1 MLVAM
6 VNNEE
11 RYFTYQLISG
21 LDEELIAEM
30 RDKFEQY
37 HKRKVIFNQ
46 SFDDNTWKMTDEK
59 SRYTLDFSLLGTN
72 YQFAVRQNLMVDPKQ
87 LVLACKVYVTIQL
100 GTQAIPTITSTLR
113 ALYQLLEELITQDV
127 QTVLQV
133 MKLSTLRQLVNFFS
147 LLDGASETI
156 AYIQEVLN
164 ALPPISN
171 EKKRRNLAPF
181 LSYFRFS
188 DVMKMFW
195 EHAGEELKVRYFPL
209 WLWWNLTTILPLRPT
224 EFTLIPRDCLFYTE
238 DGRAKLT
245 VRRTKM
251 KKQRDLYTYRIA
263 FDYDLYTYLIP
274 QQLAEEIGEYIKR
287 TESMPEQRNRILFRT
302 EKGTDFD
309 YGQLAGLLR
318 DFYEE
323 IVPQYYSVVQH
334 GGHLEEKEICRILLG
349 DTRHIAMI
357 SLILQGG
364 NPVVCKE
371 LAGHEDINIS
381 SSYYGNISEL
391 VDCMTYELYR
401 KRSRKPSRSG
411 QLIKPRML
419 FGAYRTV
426 HGGRCYSPRYAE
438 NGSVEDCLAHW
449 DEQGMLGDCQTCKYF
464 RANNRAFRLEE
475 LQKGQAEA
483 IDLSFDCLK
492 MIIKQVRLH
501 RTDAEE
507 LDRAMAKL
515 NHAVQ
520 AYTETKEEIL
530 TWQDQQ
536 NIQMSS

>member
-1 MLVAM
+1 M
-6 VNNEE
+6 
-11 RYFTYQLISG
+11 
-21 LDEELIAEM
+21 
-30 RDKFEQY
+30 
-37 HKRKVIFNQ
+37 KV
-46 SFDDNTWKMTDEK
+46 
-59 SRYTLDFSLLGTN
+59 
-72 YQFAVRQNLMVDPKQ
+72 
-87 LVLACKVYVTIQL
+87 
-100 GTQAIPTITSTLR
+100 
-113 ALYQLLEELITQDV
+113 
-127 QTVLQV
+127 
-133 MKLSTLRQLVNFFS
+133 
-147 LLDGASETI
+147 
-156 AYIQEVLN
+156 
-164 ALPPISN
+164 
-171 EKKRRNLAPF
+171 
-181 LSYFRFS
+181 
-188 DVMKMFW
+188 FW

-209 WLWWNLTTILPLRPT
+209 WLWWHLTTILPLRPT
-224 EFTLIPRDCLFYTE
+224 EFTLTPRDCLSYTE
-238 DGRAKLT
+238 DGQVKLN

-251 KKQRDLYTYRIA
+251 KKQRGLYTYRIA
-263 FDYDLYTYLIP
+263 FDYELCTYTIP
-274 QQLAEEIGEYIKR
+274 QGLAEEIKTYIEQ
-287 TESMPEQRNRILFRT
+287 TECLPEQRNHVLFRT
-302 EKGTDFD
+302 KKGTDFNYD
-309 YGQLAGLLR
+309 QLAGLLQ

-334 GGHLEEKEICRILLG
+334 GGHLEEKEICRIFLG

-381 SSYYGNISEL
+381 SHYYGNLSEL

-401 KRSRKPSRSG
+401 KRSRKLSRNT
-411 QLIKPRML
+411 QILPLHPR
-419 FGAYRTV
+419 FEKYAEIE
-426 HGGRCYSPRYAE
+426 GGRCYSTRYAE
-438 NGSVEDCLAHW
+438 SGSVEDCLAHW

-483 IDLSFDCLK
+483 IDLNFDCLK

>member
-6 VNNEE
+6 VDNEE

-72 YQFAVRQNLMVDPKQ
+72 YQFEVRQNLMVDPEQ
-87 LVLACKVYVTIQL
+87 LVLACKVYVMIQL

-127 QTVLQV
+127 QSALQV

-156 AYIQEVLN
+156 AYIQEVLD

-171 EKKRRNLAPF
+171 EKKRRSLAPF

-188 DVMKMFW
+188 DVVKEFW

-238 DGRAKLT
+238 DGRVKLT

-302 EKGTDFD
+302 EKGSNFD

-401 KRSRKPSRSG
+401 KRSRKPSQSG
-411 QLIKPRML
+411 QLFKPRML
-419 FGAYRTV
+419 FGACRAV

-438 NGSVEDCLAHW
+438 NGSVDDCLTHW

-475 LQKGQAEA
+475 LQKEQAEA

-520 AYTETKEEIL
+520 VYTETKEEIL

>member
-6 VNNEE
+6 VENEE
-11 RYFTYQLISG
+11 RYFTYQFISG
-21 LDEELIAEM
+21 LDDELIAEM
-30 RDKFEQY
+30 RQKFERY
-37 HKRKVIFNQ
+37 HKVRTILNA
-46 SFDDNTWKMTDEK
+46 SFEDSTWRMTDEK
-59 SRYTLDFSLLGTN
+59 QQYTLDFLPLETT
-72 YQFAVRQNLMVDPKQ
+72 YQFVVRHNLMIDAEQ
-87 LVLACKVYVTIQL
+87 LVLACKVYVMIQL

-113 ALYQLLEELITQDV
+113 ALYQLLEEFITQDV
-127 QTVLQV
+127 DTALQNLE
-133 MKLSTLRQLVNFFS
+133 LSTLRQLVNFFS

-164 ALPPISN
+164 ALPPTSN
-171 EKKRRNLAPF
+171 EKKRRSLAPV

-188 DVMKMFW
+188 DVMKEFW
-195 EHAGEELKVRYFPL
+195 EHAGEGWKVRYFPL

-287 TESMPEQRNRILFRT
+287 TELMPEQRNRILFRT
-302 EKGTDFD
+302 EKGSNFD

-381 SSYYGNISEL
+381 SHYYGNLSEL
-391 VDCMTYELYR
+391 VDCMTYEMYR
-401 KRSRKPSRSG
+401 KRSRKPSRST
-411 QLIKPRML
+411 QILPLRPR
-419 FGAYRTV
+419 FEKYV
-426 HGGRCYSPRYAE
+426 EVEGGRCYSTRYAE
-438 NGSVEDCLAHW
+438 SGSVEDCLAHW

-475 LQKGQAEA
+475 LQTEQVEA
-483 IDLSFDCLK
+483 IDLNFDCLK